1 MRGISFSSNRV
12 GSVVEGGHPALKS
25 ARSRIYAPKYIR
37 VVIFVARK
45 DKFPSVSV
53 NNARNG
59 GIREETLVV
68 WTLVEL
74 VDRVDVSHSREIVED
89 NLVGSNAN
97 HRAVLF
103 EERLDC
109 LALLETHD
117 VDSEPDVGN
126 RGVPGTRDSAQGR
139 QKCVVDGVKGDV
151 RDE

>member
-74 VDRVDVSHSREIVED
+74 VNTVDAPHRRQVTED
-89 NLVGSNAN
+89 DLVRADAYD
-97 HRAVLF
+97 RAVALKQS
-103 EERLDC
+103 LNGH
-109 LALLETHD
+109 ALLQAR
-117 VDSEPDVGN
+117 DVG
-126 RGVPGTRDSAQGR
+126 RQPEVRDGGVPRAGDRRKRGE
-139 QKCVVDGVKGDV
+139 KEVVDAGTAEV
-151 RDE
+151 E